1 MIKNMVNDWAK
12 AIGYSVAIRRLVLRN
27 LGVSTA
33 EHLCHGRYR
42 ATPREMLAQVLM
54 EEMAKDG
61 FVLPEKIAS
70 GQN

>member
-1 MIKNMVNDWAK
+1 MIKNMVKDWAEK
-12 AIGYSVAIRRLVLRN
+12 IGHSDAIKRLVNRN

-33 EHLCHGRYR
+33 DHLCHGRYR

-70 GQN
+70 GQ

>member
-1 MIKNMVNDWAK
+1 MIKNMVKDWAK
-12 AIGYSVAIRRLVLRN
+12 AIGHSVAIRRLVLRN

-33 EHLCHGRYR
+33 EHLCHGRYKP
-42 ATPREMLAQVLM
+42 TPREMLAQVLA

-61 FVLPEKIAS
+61 FLITDKAA